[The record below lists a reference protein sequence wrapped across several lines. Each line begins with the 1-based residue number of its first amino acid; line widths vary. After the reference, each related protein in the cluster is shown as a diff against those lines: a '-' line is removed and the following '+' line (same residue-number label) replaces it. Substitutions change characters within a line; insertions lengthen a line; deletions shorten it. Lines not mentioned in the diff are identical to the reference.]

1 VYVSSVV
8 PGGPAE
14 KGGVQGGS
22 ETISTD
28 DGAELQKGGDIVTAI
43 DDQPVR
49 RFEDLVGYLVTR
61 AAPGQT
67 VTLTV
72 IRSGAEQKLSV
83 ELGERPAQPI
93 ASEQEG
99 EPGQINARAAI
110 SIAEDAAKEA
120 GMTGEVTEKVA
131 TPDQAD
137 GKDVWVVELSTDTQK
152 ATVTVDADSGE
163 VINVDVQ

>member
-1 VYVSSVV
+1 MFRSVV

-14 KGGVQGGS
+14 KGGVKGGS
-22 ETISTD
+22 ETITTA

-43 DDQPVR
+43 DDQPVH
-49 RFEDLVGYLVTR
+49 RFEDLVSFLVTK

-72 IRSGAEQKLSV
+72 LRDGAEQKVSV
-83 ELGERPAQPI
+83 ELGQRPAQPV
-93 ASEQEG
+93 ASEQQG
-99 EPGQINARAAI
+99 KPGQINARAAI

-120 GMTGEVTEKVA
+120 GMTGEITEKVA

-137 GKDVWVVELSTDTQK
+137 GKDVWVVELSTATQK
-152 ATVTVDADSGE
+152 ATVTVDADSGD